1 MADKDLTIKIGVD
14 GDDAEKSIG
23 DINREIK
30 EARRQLAMAEK
41 GTKEWQDAFKRL
53 AAAKDE
59 LKDLKQSVAA
69 AGDSID
75 TLQTSVS
82 GVANGFQALSGVIA
96 LTGSESEELNKT
108 MVRLQAVSNI
118 TQAIGNFKDLN
129 NVFVAIKTTLLTNPL
144 FIIASVLTAIG
155 VAVYELKDKFKFLTD
170 AVNAVGEAFKTV
182 GEFLGLYSRKIAALN
197 KLNDELTEKYNEQ
210 TAALERQKKLAE
222 AYGNNTIS
230 IEREKLQL
238 QKDYIANQIAI
249 LRLKEMEGKLSEDD
263 AKKLADL
270 RKQLGDVATE
280 QIALEIREKKKQT
293 EEEKKEHEE
302 RLKHWKE
309 IQDKKKERAK
319 QLLEEEIANL
329 EFEKQ
334 KALITA
340 KDKFE
345 VEKSFEE
352 KKKELINNST
362 VLTLEE
368 KAKKTDEI
376 NKKIELQTL
385 QHQKEIADH
394 DDEIKKQSLE
404 KQYNDKLQALEFE
417 KELDLISAQDKLKVE
432 LDFLEDKKK
441 LILENTLLTEQQK
454 NDMIVQIERE
464 RLLKI
469 AQDREKKRIEDA
481 QKDIENEKKKAAAKQ
496 QITQLSFQV
505 VDGIS
510 NLFFQTQLN
519 RVKKGSQEEKKIM
532 RAKFNLEKG
541 INIAKAVMATA
552 KAITESLPDPVRV
565 GLSAGL
571 GAIQIATIAAQQF
584 PDSGDTGSNSNVS
597 ANAAVPSVGGGGVTA
612 PEQPLQP
619 LLPQGVSTQGLEK
632 KDNMLIKAV
641 VVETDITDTQRRVS
655 SIVESSSF

>member
-14 GDDAEKSIG
+14 GSDAEKSIG

-30 EARRQLAMAEK
+30 EARQQLAMAQK

-69 AGDSID
+69 AGSSID

-82 GVANGFQALSGVIA
+82 GVANGFQALSGIIA

-118 TQAIGNFKDLN
+118 TQAISNFKDLN

-144 FIIASVLTAIG
+144 FIIASIITAIG

-170 AVNAVGEAFKTV
+170 AVNAVGDAFKTV

-197 KLNDELTEKYNEQ
+197 KLNDELTAKYNEQ
-210 TAALERQKKLAE
+210 TATLERQKKLAE
-222 AYGNNTIS
+222 AYGNSTIN

-249 LRLKEMEGKLSEDD
+249 LRLKEIEGKLSEDD

-270 RKQLGDVATE
+270 RKQLGDIATE
-280 QIALEIREKKKQT
+280 QIALEVREKKKQT

-309 IQDKKKERAK
+309 IQDKKKEKAK
-319 QLLEEEIANL
+319 QLLDEEIANL
-329 EFEKQ
+329 EFENQ

-345 VEKSFEE
+345 VEKKFEE

-362 VLTLEE
+362 ILTFEE
-368 KAKKTDEI
+368 KAKKIDEI

-385 QHQKEIADH
+385 QHQQEISRQE
-394 DDEIKKQSLE
+394 DELNQQAIQKSF
-404 KQYNDKLQALEFE
+404 NDKLQELEFK
-417 KELDLISAQDKLKVE
+417 KELDLISAEDKLKIE
-432 LDFLEDKKK
+432 LDFLDKKK
-441 LILENTLLTEQQK
+441 KLVLESEALTAQQK
-454 NDMIVQIERE
+454 NDMLVQIERE

-469 AQDREKKRIEDA
+469 AHNEEIFRQKKQAKEIQDEKQIAA
-481 QKDIENEKKKAAAKQ
+481 QRQ
-496 QITQLSFQV
+496 QIAQLSFQV
-505 VDGIS
+505 IDGLS
-510 NLFFQTQLN
+510 NIFFQTQLN

-565 GLSAGL
+565 VLSAGL
-571 GAIQIATIAAQQF
+571 GAIQITTIATQKF
-584 PDSGDTGSNSNVS
+584 PESGDVGGGGDVS
-597 ANAAVPSVGGGGVTA
+597 AGAAVPSVGAGGSAA

-619 LLPQGVSTQGLEK
+619 LLPQGVNTHGLEK
-632 KDNMLIKAV
+632 KDNMMIKAV

>member
-14 GDDAEKSIG
+14 GGDAEKSIG

-30 EARRQLAMAEK
+30 EARQQLAMAQK

-69 AGDSID
+69 AGSSID

-82 GVANGFQALSGVIA
+82 GVANGFQALSGIIA

-118 TQAIGNFKDLN
+118 TQAISNFKDLN
-129 NVFVAIKTTLLTNPL
+129 NVFIAIRTTLLTNPL

-155 VAVYELKDKFKFLTD
+155 VAVFELKDKFKFLSD
-170 AVNAVGEAFKTV
+170 AVNAVGEALKTV

-197 KLNDELTEKYNEQ
+197 KLNDELTAKYNEQ
-210 TAALERQKKLAE
+210 TTILERQKKLAE
-222 AYGNNTIS
+222 AYGNSTIN

-249 LRLKEMEGKLSEDD
+249 LRLKEMEGKLSDDD

-270 RKQLGDVATE
+270 RKQLGDIATE

-309 IQDKKKERAK
+309 IQEKKKEKAK

-345 VEKSFEE
+345 VEKEFAE
-352 KKKELINNST
+352 KKKQLILESNA
-362 VLTLEE
+362 LTEEE
-368 KAKKTDEI
+368 KAKKINEI
-376 NKKIELQTL
+376 NKSIELQAL
-385 QHQKEIADH
+385 QHEQEILRQTDELKQQAIQKE
-394 DDEIKKQSLE
+394 
-404 KQYNDKLQALEFE
+404 YNDKLQALEFE
-417 KELDLISAQDKLKVE
+417 KEIALISAQDKLKIE
-432 LDFLEDKKK
+432 LDFLEQKKN
-441 LILENTLLTEQQK
+441 LILESEALTAQQK
-454 NDMIVQIERE
+454 NDMLVQIERE

-469 AQDREKKRIEDA
+469 AQNEERLRQERKAKEI
-481 QKDIENEKKKAAAKQ
+481 QNEKQIAAQRQ
-496 QITQLSFQV
+496 QIAQMSFQV
-505 VDGIS
+505 IDGLS

-519 RVKKGSQEEKKIM
+519 RVKKGSQEEKNIM

-552 KAITESLPDPVRV
+552 KAITESMPDPVRI

-571 GAIQIATIAAQQF
+571 GAIQIATIAMQKF
-584 PDSGDTGSNSNVS
+584 PESGD
-597 ANAAVPSVGGGGVTA
+597 VGGGSDVSAGAAIPNVGGGSTA

-619 LLPQGVSTQGLEK
+619 LLPQGVSTEGLEK